1 MCKTWRNH
9 LPKTKINWSAIS
21 DDARFKALHVD
32 KNKFLWCMML
42 FALVFYF
49 LLPISTAYFQPI
61 LKIKIWGVINLGL
74 IFALSQF
81 VVAWIIAIIYAKRA
95 NTEFD
100 VRAKA
105 LVADAHNIKGI

>member
-1 MCKTWRNH
+1 
-9 LPKTKINWSAIS
+9 LPKPKINWSAVTE
-21 DDARFKALHVD
+21 DTRFKTLHRD

-42 FALVFYF
+42 FALIFYF
-49 LLPISTAYFQPI
+49 LLPISTAYFQSI
-61 LKIKIWGVINLGL
+61 LKIKMWGVINLGL

-105 LVADAHNIKGI
+105 LVEDAHNIKGVL

>member
-1 MCKTWRNH
+1 
-9 LPKTKINWSAIS
+9 
-21 DDARFKALHVD
+21 
-32 KNKFLWCMML
+32 MML
-42 FALVFYF
+42 FALIFYF
-49 LLPISTAYFQPI
+49 LLPMSTAYFQPI

-81 VVAWIIAIIYAKRA
+81 AIAWMIAIIYAKRA

-105 LVADAHNIKGI
+105 LVEDAHNIKGVL

>member
-1 MCKTWRNH
+1 
-9 LPKTKINWSAIS
+9 
-21 DDARFKALHVD
+21 
-32 KNKFLWCMML
+32 MML

-95 NTEFD
+95 NAEFD

-105 LVADAHNIKGI
+105 LVADAHNIKGV

>member
-1 MCKTWRNH
+1 
-9 LPKTKINWSAIS
+9 
-21 DDARFKALHVD
+21 
-32 KNKFLWCMML
+32 MML

-49 LLPISTAYFQPI
+49 LLPISTAYFQSI

-81 VVAWIIAIIYAKRA
+81 VVAWVIAIIYAKRA

-105 LVADAHNIKGI
+105 LVADAHNIKGV

>member
-1 MCKTWRNH
+1 
-9 LPKTKINWSAIS
+9 
-21 DDARFKALHVD
+21 
-32 KNKFLWCMML
+32 ML

-105 LVADAHNIKGI
+105 LVADAHNIKGVWWDWKLISNKFLPLHRFY

>member
-1 MCKTWRNH
+1 M
-9 LPKTKINWSAIS
+9 PKTKINWSAIT
-21 DDARFKALHVD
+21 DDVRFKALHQD

-42 FALVFYF
+42 FALIFYF
-49 LLPISTAYFQPI
+49 LLPFSTAYFQSI
-61 LKIKIWGVINLGL
+61 LKIKVWGVINLGL
-74 IFALSQF
+74 IFALLQF

-105 LVADAHNIKGI
+105 LVEDAHNIKGVI

>member
-1 MCKTWRNH
+1 LKKANIHWEAVEAD
-9 LPKTKINWSAIS
+9 P
-21 DDARFKALHVD
+21 RFKALHGD
-32 KNKFLWCMML
+32 KNKFLWRMML

-49 LLPISTAYFQPI
+49 LLPISTAYFQDFF
-61 LKIKIWGVINLGL
+61 KVKIWGVINLGL

-81 VVAWIIAIIYAKRA
+81 VAAWLIAVIYAKRA

-105 LVADAHNIKGI
+105 LVDDAHNIKGVV

>member
-1 MCKTWRNH
+1 
-9 LPKTKINWSAIS
+9 
-21 DDARFKALHVD
+21 
-32 KNKFLWCMML
+32 MML
-42 FALVFYF
+42 FALIFYF

-81 VVAWIIAIIYAKRA
+81 AIAWMIAIIYAKRA

-105 LVADAHNIKGI
+105 LVEDAHNIKGVL

>member
-1 MCKTWRNH
+1 M
-9 LPKTKINWSAIS
+9 PKPKIHWSAIS
-21 DDARFKALHVD
+21 DDARFKALHGD

-42 FALVFYF
+42 FALIFYF
-49 LLPISTAYFQPI
+49 LLPMSTAYFQPI

-81 VVAWIIAIIYAKRA
+81 AIAWMIAIIYAKRA

-105 LVADAHNIKGI
+105 LVEDAHNIKGVL

>member
-1 MCKTWRNH
+1 
-9 LPKTKINWSAIS
+9 LPKPKIHWSAIS

-32 KNKFLWCMML
+32 KNKFLWCIML
-42 FALVFYF
+42 FALIFYF
-49 LLPISTAYFQPI
+49 LLPISTAYFQSI
-61 LKIKIWGVINLGL
+61 LKIKIWGVINIGL

-81 VVAWIIAIIYAKRA
+81 IVAWIIAIVYANRA

-105 LVADAHNIKGI
+105 LVEDAHNIKGVL